1 MRARGAEMAFTLH
14 TSHII
19 SVLSLT
25 TENYNNKL
33 YN

>member
-1 MRARGAEMAFTLH
+1 MRAKGAEMAFMLD
-14 TSHII
+14 TSQII

-25 TENYNNKL
+25 TENDNNKL